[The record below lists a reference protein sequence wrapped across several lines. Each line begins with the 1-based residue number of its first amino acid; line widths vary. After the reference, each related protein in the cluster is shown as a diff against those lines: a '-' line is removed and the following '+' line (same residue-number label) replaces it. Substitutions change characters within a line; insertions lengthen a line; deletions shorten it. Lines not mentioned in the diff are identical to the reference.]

1 MQNLKN
7 SKISLFV
14 NHHFDKL
21 NHIEFKLNFG
31 KLVNQDYGKVTKVVE
46 KIEKPQLPS

>member
-1 MQNLKN
+1 MKRRCVKNDPNTKCKIRKN

-31 KLVNQDYGKVTKVVE
+31 KLVNQDYGK
-46 KIEKPQLPS
+46 